1 MIRLTQKELR
11 GLVREVME
19 GGLDEGF
26 VEALADSLSQ
36 AHEQLQTSLS
46 AAKTRPELDV
56 VVGML
61 TEAEQNV
68 AAVLDELNAMLP
80 DPFA

>member
-1 MIRLTQKELR
+1 MTQRQLR

-19 GGLDEGF
+19 GDLDEGF

-36 AHEQLQTSLS
+36 VHEQLHASLT

-61 TEAEQNV
+61 TESEQNV
-68 AAVLDELNAMLP
+68 AAVLDELNTMLG
-80 DPFA
+80 DPFAV